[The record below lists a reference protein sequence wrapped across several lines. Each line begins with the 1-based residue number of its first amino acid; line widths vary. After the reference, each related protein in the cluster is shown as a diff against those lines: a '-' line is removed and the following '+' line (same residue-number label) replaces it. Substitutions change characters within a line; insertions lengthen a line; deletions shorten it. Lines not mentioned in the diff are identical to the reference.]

1 MFSGQNIGIMVLT
14 VVLNNGN
21 GLVQWIGLF
30 VNVVKGRII
39 LLKISLGSPEF
50 LLFLLCIQNQRK
62 IINNVLKLVSIKK
75 KFKSYSILVLEKRI
89 RKLVNRRQLS
99 LSKVHLGLA
108 ICESQA

>member
-50 LLFLLCIQNQRK
+50 LLFYCA
-62 IINNVLKLVSIKK
+62 
-75 KFKSYSILVLEKRI
+75 FKTKEK
-89 RKLVNRRQLS
+89 
-99 LSKVHLGLA
+99 
-108 ICESQA
+108 

>member
-39 LLKISLGSPEF
+39 LLKG
-50 LLFLLCIQNQRK
+50 
-62 IINNVLKLVSIKK
+62 
-75 KFKSYSILVLEKRI
+75 
-89 RKLVNRRQLS
+89 
-99 LSKVHLGLA
+99 
-108 ICESQA
+108 